1 MSVVAVDGSRPAGAS
16 PREWWQ
22 VWAERRAR
30 WMSEHPTLARR
41 VRRVRTVVAWLAP
54 VYLLVMVAVLPD
66 TGAGVR
72 VWLGTL
78 WVVVAWF
85 FLARTKT
92 LTWSGFMRFFSA
104 CAVWSMAVGVMLRSV
119 SADLGGMA
127 GLGQGAM
134 TFVAGMGEEALK
146 VVPVV
151 VLAMAAPR
159 RVSRFAA
166 VDFLLLGLA
175 SGAAFEA
182 VEEAIRRT
190 NWVTNDNKGLASLLY
205 DLDSNGIPVVY
216 VHFRVWPIPTE
227 MVNLAAWTAKPVVFA
242 GHAMTTALVCG
253 VAGLAVVA
261 WRAARAGSLLARA
274 VVRPAAMAVPLVV
287 LVTMMSDHLAC
298 NARIVTGDAWLA
310 EGSAVPWWLQ
320 VPWRWFGQAQYR
332 PAMFLLLFVVC
343 LAADAF
349 RLAARP
355 ATNLVPG
362 PAWGWVAQVGAVLSA
377 WHARGR
383 WFGRTS
389 ATALNAALAL
399 VWITGRDL
407 GQTVMAHT
415 RDPGEPRIVAARRGA
430 AAVSA
435 QRTAR
440 EAGME
445 HHAGQVR
452 AWRLRLVAICLLVG
466 LLVAALVLAPHL
478 GESAGPSMRS
488 GWSWLA
494 GLLDSLLRWWDS
506 LTPGQKMILAIG
518 IGFLIALVP
527 GLSFG
532 AAFWI
537 AGIATWGL
545 DHHAGIKT
553 FAQDPSKAT
562 HDYFAN
568 ATPGQMALDGLD
580 LALTA
585 IPVGVGAT
593 AGRGARQATR
603 EFIDN
608 PAAFR
613 AQRRAM
619 MDDTGAYAF
628 PRRPSGTRVPGEPA
642 RFGTSTSPNYQQT
655 WSNAHPE
662 YSDRGVV
669 VHHAVEQQVLKKY
682 PGIVSESEMH
692 SLDNLRG
699 IPQEVN
705 REVHL
710 QETRRV
716 WNDFYRRM
724 EELGRPPTRQ
734 ELLDQASVIDDNLGH
749 YFLPPER

>member
-1 MSVVAVDGSRPAGAS
+1 MS

-22 VWAERRAR
+22 VWAERRAWWLAGR
-30 WMSEHPTLARR
+30 PALARR
-41 VRRVRTVVAWLAP
+41 VRLVRVALAWLMP
-54 VYLLVMVAVLPD
+54 VYLLVVVAVVPD
-66 TGAGVR
+66 VRAGVR

-85 FLARTKT
+85 FAARTKT
-92 LTWSGFMRFFSA
+92 LTWSGYARFFSV
-104 CAVWSMAVGVMLRSV
+104 CVVWSMVVGAALRSV
-119 SADLGGMA
+119 SAGVGGTA
-127 GLGQGAM
+127 GLGQGAV
-134 TFVAGMGEEALK
+134 TFVAGIGEEALK

-151 VLAMAAPR
+151 VLAVAAPR

-166 VDFLLLGLA
+166 VDFVLLGLA

-182 VEEAIRRT
+182 VEEAVRRT
-190 NWVTNDNKGLASLLY
+190 WWVTSDSKGLVALLA
-205 DLDSNGIPVVY
+205 DLDGDGIPVSY
-216 VHFRVWPIPTE
+216 VHYGVWPVPTE
-227 MVNLAAWTAKPVVFA
+227 LVGRASWTGDPVVFA
-242 GHAMTTALVCG
+242 GHAMTTALVAG
-253 VAGLAVVA
+253 AAGLGVVA
-261 WRAARAGSLLARA
+261 WRAVRARSAAARA
-274 VVRPAAMAVPLVV
+274 VVRPAVLVVPVVV

-298 NARIVTGDAWLA
+298 NARLGTGDAWLA

-320 VPWRWFGQAQYR
+320 VPWRWTGQAQYR
-332 PAMFLLLFVVC
+332 PAAFVVLFVVC

-355 ATNLVPG
+355 ATGLVPG
-362 PAWGWVAQVGAVLSA
+362 PAWGPVARAGAGLSA
-377 WHARGR
+377 WHARAR
-383 WFGRTS
+383 RPGRTV
-389 ATALNAALAL
+389 ANALNAGLAL

-407 GQTVMAHT
+407 GQVVLAHT
-415 RDPGEPRIVAARRGA
+415 RDPGEPRLVAARRA
-430 AAVSA
+430 ATAVSA

-452 AWRLRLVAICLLVG
+452 PWRVRLVATGLLAG

-478 GESAGPSMRS
+478 AQGTGPQMQG
-488 GWSWLA
+488 GWHWLA
-494 GLLDSLLRWWDS
+494 GLLEAVVGWWDS
-506 LTPGQKMILAIG
+506 LTPGQKIVVAVAV
-518 IGFLIALVP
+518 GFAVAALP

-532 AAFWI
+532 AAFWT

-545 DHHAGIKT
+545 EHHAGIKT
-553 FAQDPSKAT
+553 FAHDPSGAT
-562 HDYFAN
+562 YDYLAN
-568 ATPGQMALDGLD
+568 ATPAQLALDGLD

-593 AGRGARQATR
+593 TGRAARQATR
-603 EFIDN
+603 EFATN

-613 AQRRAM
+613 TQRRAM
-619 MDDTGAYAF
+619 MDDTGAYTF
-628 PRRPSGTRVPGEPA
+628 PGRPPGTRAPGEPA
-642 RFGTSTSPNYQQT
+642 QFGTSTSTNYQQT
-655 WSNAHPE
+655 WANAHPE

-682 PGIVSESEMH
+682 PGVVSESEIH

-699 IPQEVN
+699 IPREVN

-710 QETRRV
+710 QEVRRV
-716 WNDFYRRM
+716 WNSFYSRM
-724 EELGRPPTRQ
+724 EELGRAPTQQ
-734 ELLDQASVIDDNLGH
+734 ELLDQASVIDNNLGH